1 MKTMKKFSRK
11 ELDYV
16 LQQMGYK
23 KDSRKSLL
31 IGRMTPN
38 YIKAKKM
45 YEDFGVPF
53 TIWGKNIKFYLQ
65 NSMDKNA

>member
-1 MKTMKKFSRK
+1 METRKIFSRQ
-11 ELDYV
+11 ELDHI
-16 LQQMGYK
+16 LQQVGYK

-38 YIKAKKM
+38 YIKARKM

-53 TIWGKNIKFYLQ
+53 TIWGKNIKSYLKR
-65 NSMDKNA
+65 SESE